1 LAERIQS
8 DFASGPLSGVR
19 VLDLSRVLAGPYA
32 GRLLC
37 DLGAEVI
44 KLEPPEGDESRQ
56 IAPRHD
62 RGQSWLF
69 TYSNVG
75 KRSISL
81 DLGKPGASDVVLAL
95 ARVCD
100 AAIENFRPGV
110 LDRLGVGWERLH
122 AANPALVLL
131 SINGFGS
138 DSSFRERRAYAP
150 IVHAATGLLRDR
162 GQLGQ
167 APTQPRNAY
176 SDVTTALHGAV
187 ALLAALRQAEA
198 TGVGQRVEVPMF
210 DATLA
215 SHSETGNLF
224 LDPPDERVMN
234 PIYDAGAHGFIAVAG
249 AAPHVWMSLAAA
261 FPDELPDPA
270 GPDADFETKARA
282 RHAAIAAWMTREP
295 TQAGVLEKLGR
306 AKLACAP
313 VVTPREA
320 LESPLATERALLTAV
335 DDRRGGTRPVVR
347 SPARFSASR
356 NEIRGSAPLP
366 GEHGGEV
373 LRELLGWDDARIA
386 ALAESGILVTELRT
400 KKGV

>member
-1 LAERIQS
+1 MTSAV
-8 DFASGPLSGVR
+8 DFAAGPLSGVR

-37 DLGAEVI
+37 DMGAEVI

-69 TYSNVG
+69 TFSNVG
-75 KRSISL
+75 KRSISI

-100 AAIENFRPGV
+100 VVVENFRPGV
-110 LDRLGVGWERLH
+110 LDRLGVGWTRIHEV
-122 AANPALVLL
+122 NPRAVLL

-162 GQLGQ
+162 SQLGQ

-176 SDVTTALHGAV
+176 SDVITALHGTV
-187 ALLAALRQAEA
+187 ALLAALRVAEA

-215 SHSETGNLF
+215 SHSESGNVL

-234 PIYDAGAHGFIAVAG
+234 PIYDAGPHGFIAVGG
-249 AAPHVWMSLAAA
+249 AAPHVWLSLTAA
-261 FPDELPDPA
+261 FPGEVVDPSPP
-270 GPDADFETKARA
+270 GVSLDQKARA
-282 RHAAIAAWMTREP
+282 RHAAIATWLAREP
-295 TQAGVLEKLGR
+295 TQAALLDKLAR

-313 VVTPREA
+313 VATLKEA
-320 LESPLATERALLTAV
+320 LLSPLATERELLTSV
-335 DDRRGGTRPVVR
+335 DDRRGGTRSVVR
-347 SPARFSASR
+347 TPARFSASR
-356 NEIRGSAPLP
+356 NEIRGPAPLP
-366 GEHGGEV
+366 GEHGAEV
-373 LRELLGWDDARIA
+373 LRELLGFDDAKLD
-386 ALAESGILVTELRT
+386 ALEASGVLVKHEPTRRGE
-400 KKGV
+400 

>member
-1 LAERIQS
+1 LAGAK
-8 DFASGPLSGVR
+8 DFAAGPLTGVR

-32 GRLLC
+32 GRLFR
-37 DLGAEVI
+37 DLGAEVV

-69 TYSNVG
+69 TFSNVG

-81 DLGKPGASDVVLAL
+81 DLGKPGAADVVLAL

-100 AAIENFRPGV
+100 VVIENFRPGV
-110 LDRLGVGWERLH
+110 LDRLGIGWARLH
-122 AANPALVLL
+122 EANPRAVLL

-138 DSSFRERRAYAP
+138 DSSFRERKAYAP

-176 SDVTTALHGAV
+176 SDVITALHGTV
-187 ALLAALRQAEA
+187 ALLAALRVAEA

-215 SHSETGNLF
+215 SHSESGNVL
-224 LDPPDERVMN
+224 LEPPDERVMN
-234 PIYDAGAHGFIAVAG
+234 PIFIAVAG
-249 AAPHVWMSLAAA
+249 AAPHVWLSLIAA
-261 FPDELPDPA
+261 FPDEIADPA
-270 GPDADFETKARA
+270 PPGAELDTKARV
-282 RHAAIAAWMTREP
+282 RHEAIAAWMAREP
-295 TQAGVLEKLGR
+295 TQPGLLEKLAR

-320 LESPLATERALLTAV
+320 LLSPLATERALLTTV
-335 DDRRGGTRPVVR
+335 SDRRGGTRAVVR

-356 NEIRGSAPLP
+356 NEVRGPAPLP
-366 GEHGGEV
+366 GEHGAEV
-373 LRELLGWDDARIA
+373 LRELLGFDDARID
-386 ALAESGILVTELRT
+386 ALRASGVLVTHEPSRPNPH
-400 KKGV
+400 

>member
-1 LAERIQS
+1 VTSALN
-8 DFASGPLSGVR
+8 FAAGPLSGVR

-69 TYSNVG
+69 TLSNVG

-81 DLGKPGASDVVLAL
+81 DLGKPGASEVVLAL
-95 ARVCD
+95 VRECD
-100 AAIENFRPGV
+100 VVIENFRPGV
-110 LDRLGVGWERLH
+110 LDRLGVGWARIHE
-122 AANPALVLL
+122 ANPRAVLL

-176 SDVTTALHGAV
+176 SDVITALHGAV
-187 ALLAALRQAEA
+187 ALLAALRVAEA

-215 SHSETGNLF
+215 SHSESGNVL

-234 PIYDAGAHGFIAVAG
+234 PIYDAGKHGYIAVGG
-249 AAPHVWMSLAAA
+249 AAPHVWMSIAAA
-261 FPDELPDPA
+261 FPGELADPA
-270 GPDADFETKARA
+270 PPGATLDEKARS
-282 RHAAIAAWMTREP
+282 RHDAIAAWLAREP
-295 TQAGVLEKLGR
+295 TQAALLDKLAR

-313 VVTPREA
+313 VATLKEA
-320 LESPLATERALLTAV
+320 LLSPLAAERALLTHV
-335 DDRRGGTRPVVR
+335 DDRRGGTRAVVR
-347 SPARFSASR
+347 TPARFSASR

-366 GEHGGEV
+366 GEHSALV
-373 LRELLGWDDARIA
+373 LRELLGFDDAKLE
-386 ALAESGILVTELRT
+386 ALEASGVLVRHETTRE
-400 KKGV
+400 GG